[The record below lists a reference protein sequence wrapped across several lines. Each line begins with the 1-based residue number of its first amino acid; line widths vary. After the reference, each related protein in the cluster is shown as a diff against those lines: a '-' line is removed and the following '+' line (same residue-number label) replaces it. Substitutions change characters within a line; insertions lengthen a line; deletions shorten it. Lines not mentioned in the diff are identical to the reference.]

1 MPKFVEKLEAKNDA
15 EAEVVSEMEK
25 EVFNLDE
32 KLQAMRSDPSDKEKL
47 EKEKAMLEEDIRKFH
62 ALIDGFKLK
71 IGDDLQYDLNKSS
84 MAKLEEFIS
93 LQQQSQDK
101 DSKLK
106 EKRSPLTK
114 NLSRIDAVE
123 SQLSV
128 VEKEIQEYASTCS
141 AEAKRITED
150 LEQEMHKLDKT
161 EREEDEFLK
170 TSSAKLQDLIKKNDE
185 EIQKC
190 AHELLMLV
198 DSVSKYKES
207 MESTLL
213 NIRRDVSETAEA
225 FTRAPWQLS

>member
-1 MPKFVEKLEAKNDA
+1 M
-15 EAEVVSEMEK
+15 
-25 EVFNLDE
+25 
-32 KLQAMRSDPSDKEKL
+32 
-47 EKEKAMLEEDIRKFH
+47 
-62 ALIDGFKLK
+62 
-71 IGDDLQYDLNKSS
+71 
-84 MAKLEEFIS
+84 
-93 LQQQSQDK
+93 
-101 DSKLK
+101 
-106 EKRSPLTK
+106 
-114 NLSRIDAVE
+114 
-123 SQLSV
+123 
-128 VEKEIQEYASTCS
+128 CS

-225 FTRAPWQLS
+225 ITNVYKGSLAAELVNV